1 MQNTLST
8 YEAKTHFSS
17 LADRVCAGEEIT
29 VTRHGVPVMK
39 LVPIENT
46 LQTSRA
52 DRINA
57 SLKRLAQL
65 QASPSWPKLSR
76 DEILSLKEEGR
87 KW

>member
-1 MQNTLST
+1 MQNILST

-29 VTRHGVPVMK
+29 VTRHGVPIIKMI
-39 LVPIENT
+39 PIPQTQT
-46 LQTSRA
+46 LSREE
-52 DRINA
+52 RIDA
-57 SLKRLAQL
+57 SLKRLSEL

-76 DEILSLKEEGR
+76 EEILGLKDEGR

>member
-1 MQNTLST
+1 MLNTLST

-39 LVPIENT
+39 LVPIENAQ
-46 LQTSRA
+46 LTSRA
-52 DRINA
+52 DRISA
-57 SLKRLAQL
+57 SLKRLTQL
-65 QASPSWPKLSR
+65 QASPSWPKLTR
-76 DEILSLKEEGR
+76 NEILSLKDEGR

>member
-1 MQNTLST
+1 MLNTLST

-39 LVPIENT
+39 LVPVENT
-46 LQTSRA
+46 QLTNRASRI
-52 DRINA
+52 DA

-65 QASPSWPKLSR
+65 QVSPSWPKLSR
-76 DEILSLKEEGR
+76 DEILALKDEGR